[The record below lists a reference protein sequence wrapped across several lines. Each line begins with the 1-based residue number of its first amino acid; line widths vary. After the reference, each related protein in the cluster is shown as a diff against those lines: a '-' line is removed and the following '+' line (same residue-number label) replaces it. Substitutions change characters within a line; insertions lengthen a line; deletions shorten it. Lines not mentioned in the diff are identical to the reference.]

1 MKGHKSMNCWIVV
14 VDDEALSLTNAKNLL
29 NEQDMRVSCLR
40 SGQDLLKFMA
50 KNEPDLILLDI
61 LMPEMDGFET
71 YQALRKMEEET
82 GRKRTPVI
90 FLTGSEDSETERRGL
105 KAGASDFIRKPF
117 NREILIRR
125 IYNTV
130 QNAKTIES
138 LTEEAAIDKLTGF
151 LNKAAGTE
159 RIAKLCKTE
168 TGALMVLDL
177 DNFKLVNDLHGH
189 DMGDHVLKAFAD
201 VIRRNARAEDVA
213 ARIGG
218 DEFMM
223 FCRGMTDESGV
234 TNLTRRL
241 NEEMLKEA
249 ARLMGEG
256 FDIPL
261 GISAGAAMAPTHG
274 KDYETLF
281 SLADGALYRVKQNGK
296 HGALVYRPEADAE
309 NSVEGDPKKELSR
322 ITKIVEER
330 NEAGGAFLLGMEQF
344 SFIYRFVKRFGMRY
358 GGKAVKLLFVLSEK
372 GADGAQSQK
381 LGDTAAKFG
390 LCLQDTLR
398 RSDIMLQSKPNQFF
412 LLLPELSEAD
422 FPKVLQRIMAAWEA
436 RAPQAE
442 INVDYAVEYVV
453 YEKQI
458 YEHREKS

>member
-1 MKGHKSMNCWIVV
+1 MNCWIVV

-71 YQALRKMEEET
+71 YHALRQMEEET
-82 GRKRTPVI
+82 GRKKTPVI
-90 FLTGSEDSETERRGL
+90 FLTGSDDSETERRGL
-105 KAGASDFIRKPF
+105 KIGASDFIRKPF

-151 LNKAAGTE
+151 LNKSAGTE
-159 RIAKLCKTE
+159 RIAKLCKTK
-168 TGALMVLDL
+168 TGALLVFDL

-189 DMGDHVLKAFAD
+189 DMGDQVLRAFAA
-201 VIRRNARAEDVA
+201 VIRSNIRAEDVA

-218 DEFMM
+218 DEFMA
-223 FCRGMTDESGV
+223 FCFGMTDENGV
-234 TNLTRRL
+234 AHLTTRL
-241 NEEMLKEA
+241 NEQLTKEA
-249 ARLMGEG
+249 KRLMGEG

-261 GISAGAAMAPTHG
+261 GISTGAAMAPEHG
-274 KDYETLF
+274 QNYEKLF
-281 SLADGALYRVKQNGK
+281 SLADGALYRAKQNGK
-296 HGALVYRPEADAE
+296 HGAVVYRPESAE
-309 NSVEGDPKKELSR
+309 DSGEGDPKKELAR

-330 NEAGGAFLLGMEQF
+330 NDVGGAFLLGMEQF
-344 SFIYRFVKRFGMRY
+344 SFIYRFIKRYAMRY
-358 GGKAVKLLFVLSEK
+358 GGRSVKLLFVLSEEE
-372 GADGAQSQK
+372 GAQGLPLS
-381 LGDTAAKFG
+381 DAASKFG

-398 RSDIMLQSKPNQFF
+398 RSDMILQSKPNQFF
-412 LLLPELSEAD
+412 LFLPQLSEED
-422 FPKVLQRIMAAWEA
+422 FPKVLQRILTAWEA
-436 RAPQAE
+436 RAPHSGIRIEHAAE
-442 INVDYAVEYVV
+442 FTVHEV
-453 YEKQI
+453 KI
-458 YEHREKS
+458 YDPAERRKP

>member
-1 MKGHKSMNCWIVV
+1 MKCWIVV
-14 VDDEALSLTNAKNLL
+14 VDDEALSLTNAKTLL

-71 YQALRKMEEET
+71 YHALRQMEEET
-82 GRKRTPVI
+82 GRKKTPVI
-90 FLTGSEDSETERRGL
+90 FLTGSDDSETERRGL
-105 KAGASDFIRKPF
+105 KIGASDFIRKPF

-130 QNAKTIES
+130 LNAKMIKS

-151 LNKAAGTE
+151 LNKAAGTK
-159 RIAKLCKTE
+159 RISKLCETE

-189 DMGDHVLKAFAD
+189 DMGDRVLKALAE
-201 VIRRNARAEDVA
+201 VIRRNARTEDVA

-234 TNLTRRL
+234 TTLTQRL
-241 NEEMLKEA
+241 NEQMLKEA
-249 ARLMGEG
+249 AELIGAG

-261 GISAGAAMAPTHG
+261 GISVGAAMAPVHG

-281 SLADGALYRVKQNGK
+281 SLADGALYRAKRNGK
-296 HGALVYRPEADAE
+296 HGALVYHPEAD
-309 NSVEGDPKKELSR
+309 SGDSGEGDPKKELAR

-358 GGKAVKLLFVLSEK
+358 GGSAVKLLFVLSGK
-372 GADGAQSQK
+372 DGDGAQSQK
-381 LGDTAAKFG
+381 IGDAAEKFG

-412 LLLPELSEAD
+412 LLLPQLSEED
-422 FPKVLQRIMAAWEA
+422 FPKVLKRIMAAWEA
-436 RAPQAE
+436 REPHSEVA
-442 INVDYAVEYVV
+442 IDYAVEYVV
-453 YEKQI
+453 YEKKVYDHSERQ
-458 YEHREKS
+458 KP

>member
-1 MKGHKSMNCWIVV
+1 MKCWIVV
-14 VDDEALSLTNAKNLL
+14 VDDEALSLTNAKTLL

-71 YQALRKMEEET
+71 YQALRQMEEET
-82 GRKRTPVI
+82 GRKKTPVI
-90 FLTGSEDSETERRGL
+90 FLTGSDDSETERRGL
-105 KAGASDFIRKPF
+105 KVGASDFIRKPF

-130 QNAKTIES
+130 LNAKMIKS

-151 LNKAAGTE
+151 LNKAAGTK
-159 RIAKLCKTE
+159 RISKLCETE

-189 DMGDHVLKAFAD
+189 EMGDRVLKALAE
-201 VIRRNARAEDVA
+201 VIRRNARTEDVA

-218 DEFMM
+218 DEFML
-223 FCRGMTDESGV
+223 FCRGMTDENGV
-234 TNLTRRL
+234 TTLTQRL
-241 NEEMLKEA
+241 NEQMLKEA
-249 ARLMGEG
+249 AELIGEG

-261 GISAGAAMAPTHG
+261 GISVGAAMAPVHG

-281 SLADGALYRVKQNGK
+281 SLADGALYRAKRNGK
-296 HGALVYRPEADAE
+296 HGALVYHPEAD
-309 NSVEGDPKKELSR
+309 SGDSGEGDPKKELAR

-358 GGKAVKLLFVLSEK
+358 GGKAVKLLFVLSGK
-372 GADGAQSQK
+372 DGDGAQSQK
-381 LGDTAAKFG
+381 IGDVAAKFG

-412 LLLPELSEAD
+412 LFLPQLSEED
-422 FPKVLQRIMAAWEA
+422 FPKVLQRIMAAWKA
-436 RAPQAE
+436 REPHSKVS
-442 INVDYAVEYVV
+442 IDYAVEYVV
-453 YEKQI
+453 YEKKI
-458 YEHREKS
+458 YDHGEEPKP